1 MIGRA
6 FDAQGLVE
14 RVGGLVQAR
23 LGTELDAASR
33 TGDVK
38 RRSEA
43 EDKKI
48 KMKLGGLLI
57 YGCALGIFL

>member
-23 LGTELDAASR
+23 LGAELDAASR

-48 KMKLGGLLI
+48 KMKLGG
-57 YGCALGIFL
+57 Y